1 MSHANPHIPA
11 HELLL
16 AAEGE
21 LSARR
26 ALQIDQHL
34 GDCAICRERKEQL
47 ECLAAGAFRAYRSE
61 SDPAVCSDSAAR
73 SALIAQMQEISGRR
87 KHPYWL
93 PRMSQAIEPRALA
106 LVFGL
111 LLLTGIGIN
120 VLPRLM
126 SSRHAVS
133 ESEFAFGPV
142 VPNASLTP
150 GAVRA
155 ISVGQVCTLESPA
168 ETAQIPPSV
177 KKMVFHEYG
186 MDGAPALNYEVD
198 HLITPAL
205 GGTDDI
211 RNLWPEPYSSEWNA
225 RVKDQLENRLHELV
239 CEGELDLATAQHDIA
254 SNWISAYRKYFHT
267 DRPLPADS
275 KLMNPLPASR
285 RIRQLMMDEPRGEL
299 IAAIPEV
306 ANDFGDY
313 SHPMGAL

>member
-1 MSHANPHIPA
+1 MSHANPHIPD
-11 HELLL
+11 HDLLL

-26 ALQIDQHL
+26 ALQIDKHL
-34 GDCAICRERKEQL
+34 GDCAICRERKEEL
-47 ECLAAGAFRAYRSE
+47 ERIAAGAFRAYRSE
-61 SDPAVCSDSAAR
+61 SSPSVSSDSTAR
-73 SALIAQMQEISGRR
+73 SALIAQMQEISGPRR
-87 KHPYWL
+87 HSWL
-93 PRMSQAIEPRALA
+93 PRISQAIELRALA
-106 LVFGL
+106 LVCGL

-120 VLPRLM
+120 VLPRVT
-126 SSRHAVS
+126 SSRDAIS
-133 ESEFAFGPV
+133 ESELAVGPV

-155 ISVGQVCTLESPA
+155 ISLGQVCTLESPA
-168 ETAQIPPSV
+168 ETAQIPPRV

-186 MDGAPALNYEVD
+186 MDGAPPLNYEVD

-239 CEGELDLATAQHDIA
+239 CKGELDLATAQHDIA

-285 RIRQLMMDEPRGEL
+285 HIRQLTMDESRGEL
-299 IAAIPEV
+299 IAAAPEV
-306 ANDFGDY
+306 ANDFDEDY